1 MIDDTDAWICYRWLA
16 VYLTINPFNVF
27 LVWLVARSPTRNR
40 ACARTI
46 GCPSA
51 EDRGF
56 VASLM
61 RRVTEPGKVT
71 GWIAPPEI
79 GINNTPLDY
88 DYVRLN

>member
-1 MIDDTDAWICYRWLA
+1 MAALDHHLDL
-16 VYLTINPFNVF
+16 
-27 LVWLVARSPTRNR
+27 
-40 ACARTI
+40 
-46 GCPSA
+46 PSA
-51 EDRGF
+51 EDGGF

-61 RRVTEPGKVT
+61 WCVTEPGKVT